1 VLSDFSSLIRI
12 AYYSFFV
19 ISIVYLIP
27 LVIGLGHIRPLWANM
42 LALTCI
48 LSIGKFVEN
57 LLIEEN
63 SLLNWVLFYG
73 EQLLFIIL
81 GFIIISTYNGRIKKL
96 GFVLIVY
103 SIICSLLNLLVCQIG
118 IGYESAAQWGCYYE
132 LLVWG
137 IDLLQVWGIWWFLRG
152 KEVIDESH

>member
-1 VLSDFSSLIRI
+1 
-12 AYYSFFV
+12 
-19 ISIVYLIP
+19 
-27 LVIGLGHIRPLWANM
+27 M

-73 EQLLFIIL
+73 EHLLFIIL

-103 SIICSLLNLLVCQIG
+103 SIICSLLNLLFYQIG
-118 IGYESAAQWGCYYE
+118 IRFESEIQYGCYE